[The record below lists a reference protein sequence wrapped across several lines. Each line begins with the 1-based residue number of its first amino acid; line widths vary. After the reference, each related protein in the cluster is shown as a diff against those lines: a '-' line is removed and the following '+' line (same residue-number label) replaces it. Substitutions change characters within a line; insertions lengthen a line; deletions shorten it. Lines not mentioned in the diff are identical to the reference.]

1 MFDHRVTVRLLECTR
16 VYSTQVECTL
26 PEARPRARAETNRP
40 EEVKNANLVLVDRL
54 FLNLG
59 RGGS

>member
-16 VYSTQVECTL
+16 VYSTQVEFTL
-26 PEARPRARAETNRP
+26 PRPRARAEINRP

-54 FLNLG
+54 FLNVA
-59 RGGS
+59 SQNVW